1 MHAKKV
7 ERRPEGRLIQTFE
20 LSGGVFANLKKYRGR
35 RLWQRTLERVPRYAR
50 EASASMIARMVCHF
64 ASMSATRRNWV
75 RQRSRLWAG
84 RWTRK

>member
-1 MHAKKV
+1 
-7 ERRPEGRLIQTFE
+7 
-20 LSGGVFANLKKYRGR
+20 
-35 RLWQRTLERVPRYAR
+35 LWQRTLERVPRYAR